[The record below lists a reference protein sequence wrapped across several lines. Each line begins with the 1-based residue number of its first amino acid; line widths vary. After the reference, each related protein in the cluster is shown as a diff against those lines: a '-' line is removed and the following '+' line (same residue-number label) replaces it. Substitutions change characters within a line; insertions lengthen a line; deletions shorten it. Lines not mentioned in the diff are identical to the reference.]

1 VDKNIQVL
9 KELCD
14 RHVVLVK
21 GKVVFNDNSEQLL
34 SRLDEVES
42 YLGV

>member
-1 VDKNIQVL
+1 
-9 KELCD
+9 
-14 RHVVLVK
+14 VVLVK